1 MTAQELDAIRAV
13 IVEIDKNRPNVK
25 DLKKDPVG
33 IAALAEQAGVNAL
46 YNVVY
51 RSTSGDAAHTSIDAL
66 DRHIRVDANN
76 DYCGVEI

>member
-33 IAALAEQAGVNAL
+33 IAALAEQAGVNASVPINL
-46 YNVVY
+46 W
-51 RSTSGDAAHTSIDAL
+51 
-66 DRHIRVDANN
+66 
-76 DYCGVEI
+76 